1 MSKAGEKKVSA
12 QRITIDVRSEYASLK
27 TVLVHR
33 PGLEID
39 RLTPD
44 NMETLLFEDI
54 PYLPNMQKEHDD
66 FVAAMRAE
74 GIEVLYLEDLLLEI
88 LQDEKLRIKLV
99 TLSCSFLVPSL
110 ANLILDNIETPQE
123 IMDVLF
129 HGVTAKEFLD
139 KTNVQLAPNDPLLD
153 PFLLEPIPNAYFSRD
168 PAASLCS
175 HVVSCKTHFPAR
187 VRETFLV
194 REVFRNHPRFDG
206 LQFIYGEEGAE
217 DRPFT
222 IEGGDIIII
231 NSKAVAVGRSQRTR
245 AASIATLAKRL
256 FNKGLAERVYEI
268 PIPDKREY
276 MHLDTV
282 FTIVNEG
289 LVVAYP
295 EVMKDVKRVVRHEPL
310 ARPYTAELDAI
321 SFEENRTFN
330 DILKDEFGQLTVINT
345 GSGKEKRGYL
355 RYAAREQRAD
365 GTNVL
370 AIAPSVVITYDRN
383 THTNDALKAAGVR
396 VIPIPGSELV
406 RGLGGPRCMTMPL
419 QREVKR
425 SKK

>member
-1 MSKAGEKKVSA
+1 MSKAIKKKAVA
-12 QRITIDVRSEYASLK
+12 NKRIEVDVRSEYAPLK

-44 NMETLLFEDI
+44 NMGTLLFEDI
-54 PYLPNMQKEHDD
+54 PYLPEMQKEHDT
-66 FVAAMRAE
+66 FVGQMQAK

-88 LQDEKLRIKLV
+88 LKKEEHRIKLV
-99 TLSCSFLVPSL
+99 NLSCSFSVPSL
-110 ANLILDNIETPQE
+110 ATLILDNIETPQE

-129 HGVTAKEFLD
+129 HGLTAKEFFE
-139 KTNVQLAPNDPLLD
+139 KTNIRLAPDDPLLD
-153 PFLLEPIPNAYFSRD
+153 PFLLDPIPNAYFSRD

-175 HVVSCKTHFPAR
+175 HIISCKTHYSAR
-187 VRETFLV
+187 VRETLLV
-194 REVFRNHPRFDG
+194 REVFCKHPRFAG
-206 LQFIYGEEGAE
+206 LEFIYGEEGGE

-222 IEGGDIIII
+222 LEGGDIIII
-231 NSKAVAVGRSQRTR
+231 NSKAVAIGRSQRTR
-245 AASIATLAKRL
+245 AASIAALAKRL
-256 FNKGLAERVYEI
+256 FTKGLAERVYEI

-282 FTIVNEG
+282 FTIVDEG

-295 EVMKDVKRVVRHEPL
+295 EVMSDVKRVVRYEPIIQ
-310 ARPYTAELDAI
+310 PFTKEMGAI

-330 DILKDEFGQLTVINT
+330 DILKDEFGHLTVINT
-345 GSGKEKRGYL
+345 GSGREERGYL

-365 GTNVL
+365 GTNVF
-370 AIAPSVVITYDRN
+370 AIAPGVVITYDRN
-383 THTNDALKAAGVR
+383 THTNEALKAVGVT
-396 VIPIPGSELV
+396 VIPTPGSELV

-419 QREVKR
+419 RREF
-425 SKK
+425 